1 MHDVRFCPLFGKFV
15 AFDLRICGKITIFV
29 ELNDK

>member
-1 MHDVRFCPLFGKFV
+1 MYDVRFCPLFGKFV
-15 AFDLRICGKITIFV
+15 AFDLRIFRKITIFV